1 MLLRRSHNR
10 KAFSF
15 LEITMGFSIFLMLL
29 SCFYP
34 SLHLF
39 YKSYVK
45 VRKLSLIEREQQD
58 LERLIKHLYA
68 HRFPHLSSELPSFF
82 VIRTDNIT
90 FIEVDVNT
98 LRTLITEEG
107 DILMIQCVFRKEKD
121 QYVEKTFVLRF
132 FQNQL
137 RLENYK
143 NGYFKTGEGIC
154 IVTNVQGH
162 FSLKDSMLCISYSR
176 RNENKKYENCFYISP

>member
-1 MLLRRSHNR
+1 MNKKKRIFIFIRCLIPKPLINYGKDGVLLRRSHNR

-58 LERLIKHLYA
+58 LERRSEEHT
-68 HRFPHLSSELPSFF
+68 SELQSRQYL
-82 VIRTDNIT
+82 VCR
-90 FIEVDVNT
+90 
-98 LRTLITEEG
+98 LL
-107 DILMIQCVFRKEKD
+107 LEK
-121 QYVEKTFVLRF
+121 KK
-132 FQNQL
+132 
-137 RLENYK
+137 K
-143 NGYFKTGEGIC
+143 N
-154 IVTNVQGH
+154 
-162 FSLKDSMLCISYSR
+162 
-176 RNENKKYENCFYISP
+176 